1 MGVED
6 SKERILEAT
15 IKVFNKKGLKFTMDD
30 IATELS
36 ISKKTIYKVFKDKE
50 TMFYDMVDYCFD
62 AIKESEAAVVEDT
75 TISTVEKV
83 RRILSVLPEG
93 YKSID
98 FRQLYE
104 LKAKYPKTYLRV
116 EERLESG
123 WENTIAL
130 IQQGIE
136 EGEIRPVNVSIL
148 KTMIEA
154 TLERFFQRDVLI
166 VNEITYT
173 DALEELVNIIVDGIS
188 IERIS

>member
-62 AIKESEAAVVEDT
+62 AIKESEAAVVEDN

-154 TLERFFQRDVLI
+154 TVEQFFQRDVLI

-173 DALEELVNIIVDGIS
+173 DALEELVNIIVDGIG
-188 IERIS
+188 IRKN

>member
-62 AIKESEAAVVEDT
+62 SIKESEAAVVEDN

-130 IQQGIE
+130 IKQGIE

-154 TLERFFQRDVLI
+154 TVEQFFQRDVLI

-173 DALEELVNIIVDGIS
+173 DALEELVNIIVDGIG
-188 IERIS
+188 IRKN

>member
-173 DALEELVNIIVDGIS
+173 DALEELVNIIVDGIG

>member
-62 AIKESEAAVVEDT
+62 AIKESEAAVVEDN

-130 IQQGIE
+130 IKQGIE

-154 TLERFFQRDVLI
+154 TVEQFFQRDVLI

-173 DALEELVNIIVDGIS
+173 DALEELVNIIVDGIG
-188 IERIS
+188 IRKN

>member
-6 SKERILEAT
+6 CKERILEAT

-62 AIKESEAAVVEDT
+62 AIKESEAAVVEDN

-154 TLERFFQRDVLI
+154 TVEQFFQRDVLI

-173 DALEELVNIIVDGIS
+173 DALEELVNIIVDGIG
-188 IERIS
+188 IRKN

>member
-62 AIKESEAAVVEDT
+62 AIKESETKVLEDT

-83 RRILSVLPEG
+83 RRILCVLPEG

-123 WENTIAL
+123 WENTIAI

-154 TLERFFQRDVLI
+154 TVEQFFQRDVLI
-166 VNEITYT
+166 VNEIKYT

-188 IERIS
+188 IRKN

>member
-154 TLERFFQRDVLI
+154 TVEQFFQRDVLI

-173 DALEELVNIIVDGIS
+173 DALEELVNIIVDGIG
-188 IERIS
+188 IRKN

>member
-104 LKAKYPKTYLRV
+104 LKAKYPKTYLKV

>member
-104 LKAKYPKTYLRV
+104 LKAKYPKTYLKV

-173 DALEELVNIIVDGIS
+173 DALEELVNIIVDGIG

>member
-62 AIKESEAAVVEDT
+62 AIKESEAAVVEDN

-130 IQQGIE
+130 IKQGIE

-154 TLERFFQRDVLI
+154 TVEQFFQRDVLI
-166 VNEITYT
+166 VNEITYA
-173 DALEELVNIIVDGIS
+173 DALEELVNIIVDGIG
-188 IERIS
+188 IRKN

>member
-173 DALEELVNIIVDGIS
+173 DALEELVNLIVDGIG

>member
-136 EGEIRPVNVSIL
+136 EGEIRPVNISIL

-166 VNEITYT
+166 VNEITYA
-173 DALEELVNIIVDGIS
+173 DALEELVNIIVDGIG
-188 IERIS
+188 IRKN

>member
-6 SKERILEAT
+6 CKERILEAT

-136 EGEIRPVNVSIL
+136 EGEIRPVNISIL

-166 VNEITYT
+166 VNEITYA
-173 DALEELVNIIVDGIS
+173 DALEELVNIIVDGIG
-188 IERIS
+188 IRKN

>member
-62 AIKESEAAVVEDT
+62 AIKESEAAVVEDN

-130 IQQGIE
+130 IKQGIE
-136 EGEIRPVNVSIL
+136 EGEIRPVNISIL

-154 TLERFFQRDVLI
+154 TVEQFFQRDVLI

-173 DALEELVNIIVDGIS
+173 DALEELVNIIVDGIG
-188 IERIS
+188 IRKN

>member
-62 AIKESEAAVVEDT
+62 AIKESEAAVVEDN

-130 IQQGIE
+130 IKQGIE

-154 TLERFFQRDVLI
+154 TVEQFFQRDVLI

-188 IERIS
+188 NERIS

>member
-62 AIKESEAAVVEDT
+62 AIKESEAAVVEDN

-173 DALEELVNIIVDGIS
+173 DALEELVNIIVDGIG
-188 IERIS
+188 IRKN

>member
-62 AIKESEAAVVEDT
+62 AIKESEAAVVEDN

-130 IQQGIE
+130 IKQGIE

-154 TLERFFQRDVLI
+154 TVEQFFQRDVLI

>member
-1 MGVED
+1 MGVKD

-62 AIKESEAAVVEDT
+62 AIKESEAEVVEDT

-154 TLERFFQRDVLI
+154 TVEQFFQRDVLI

-173 DALEELVNIIVDGIS
+173 DALEELVNIIVDGIG
-188 IERIS
+188 IRKN

>member
-15 IKVFNKKGLKFTMDD
+15 IKVFNQKGLKFTMDD

-50 TMFYDMVDYCFD
+50 TMFYEMVDYCFD
-62 AIKESEAAVVEDT
+62 AIKESETKVLEDT

-83 RRILSVLPEG
+83 RRILCVLPEG
-93 YKSID
+93 YKNID

-123 WENTIAL
+123 WENTIAI

-136 EGEIRPVNVSIL
+136 DGDIRPVNVNIL

-154 TLERFFQRDVLI
+154 TVEQFFQRDVLI
-166 VNEITYT
+166 VNEIKYT

-188 IERIS
+188 VRKN

>member
-30 IATELS
+30 IATEVS

-104 LKAKYPKTYLRV
+104 LKAKYPKTYLKV